1 MILSNL
7 YHNQIKDKTMLL
19 KDKKIAI
26 IGAGPVGLTFAKLL
40 QQKGVDVNVYE
51 RDKDSKTRIWG
62 GTLDIHKDSGQ
73 KALKEAGLLDK
84 YFALATPMGAT
95 ITDEKGNILS
105 VKQITL
111 ENQHYNP
118 EINRNTLRTMLLDN
132 LTENT
137 VIWDQKCIDI
147 EVSQDKWL
155 LHFENGTYALADFVI
170 EANGGMSKIRKYVTD
185 TLVED
190 TGTMI
195 IQGDIPQ
202 PELNAAEFFQFCNGN
217 RTMTSY
223 QGHLLVVN
231 PYNNNELSYGIILKR
246 PDPQDITTTNL
257 QDTESIHEF
266 LLNRF
271 MHWDQLYIRLLKST
285 PNFRSLPIRKFPLEK
300 PWKDNRPLPITL
312 IGDAAH
318 LMPPFAGQGV
328 NTGLV
333 DALVLSENLTNGKFE
348 TIQAAI
354 SNYEQQMFIYA
365 GKAQLESCE
374 NEILMQQPDFSFQQL
389 IL

>member
-1 MILSNL
+1 
-7 YHNQIKDKTMLL
+7 MLL

-26 IGAGPVGLTFAKLL
+26 IGAGPIGLTFAKLL
-40 QQKGVDVNVYE
+40 QQKGADVNVYE
-51 RDKDSKTRIWG
+51 RDKDPQTRIWG

-73 KALKEAGLLDK
+73 KTLKEAGLLDK
-84 YFALATPMGAT
+84 YLALATPMGAT
-95 ITDEKGNILS
+95 ITDEKGNVLS
-105 VKQITL
+105 VKHVTL
-111 ENQHYNP
+111 DNQHDNP
-118 EINRNTLRTMLLDN
+118 EINRNTLRIMLLNN

-147 EVSQDKWL
+147 EVSHDKWL

-170 EANGGMSKIRKYVTD
+170 AANGGMSKIRKYVTD

-202 PELNAAEFFQFCNGN
+202 PELNAAEFLRFCNEN

-231 PYNNNELSYGIILKR
+231 PCNNNELSYGIILKK
-246 PDPQDITTTNL
+246 PDSQDTNTPNL
-257 QDTESIHEF
+257 QDTESIREF
-266 LLNRF
+266 LLNKF
-271 MHWDQLYIRLLKST
+271 THWDGLYKRLLKST
-285 PNFRSLPIRKFPLEK
+285 PSFRSLPIRKFPIEK
-300 PWKDNRPLPITL
+300 SWKNNRPLPITL

-328 NTGLV
+328 NTGLI
-333 DALVLSENLTNGKFE
+333 DALILSENLTNGKFE

-354 SNYEQQMFIYA
+354 DDYEKQMFNYA
-365 GKAQLESCE
+365 GKAQSESCQ

-389 IL
+389 ILQVKNGKNERFF

>member
-1 MILSNL
+1 
-7 YHNQIKDKTMLL
+7 MLL
-19 KDKKIAI
+19 KDKTIAI
-26 IGAGPVGLTFAKLL
+26 IGAGPVGLTIAKLL
-40 QQKGVDVNVYE
+40 QQKGVNVNVYE
-51 RDKDSKTRIWG
+51 RDKDSQTRIWG

-73 KALKEAGLLDK
+73 KTLKEAGLLEK

-105 VKQITL
+105 VKQVTL
-111 ENQHYNP
+111 DNQYDNP

-137 VIWDQKCIDI
+137 VIWDQKCIHT

-202 PELNAAEFFQFCNGN
+202 PELNTAEFFRFCNGN
-217 RTMTSY
+217 RTMTSH

-231 PYNNNELSYGIILKR
+231 PYNNNELSYGIILKK
-246 PDPQDITTTNL
+246 PDPQDTSTPNL
-257 QDTESIHEF
+257 QDTESIRKF
-266 LLNRF
+266 LLKRF
-271 MHWDQLYIRLLKST
+271 MHWDQLYKRLLKST
-285 PNFRSLPIRKFPLEK
+285 PSFRSLPIRKFSLEK
-300 PWKDNRPLPITL
+300 PWKNNRPLPITL

-328 NTGLV
+328 NTGLI
-333 DALVLSENLTNGKFE
+333 DALILSNNLTNGKFE
-348 TIQAAI
+348 SIQSAI
-354 SNYEQQMFIYA
+354 NDYEKQMFIYA
-365 GKAQLESCE
+365 SKAQSESCE
-374 NEILMQQPDFSFQQL
+374 NERLMLQPDFSFQKL

>member
-1 MILSNL
+1 
-7 YHNQIKDKTMLL
+7 MLL
-19 KDKKIAI
+19 KDKTIAI
-26 IGAGPVGLTFAKLL
+26 IGAGPVGLTIAKLL
-40 QQKGVDVNVYE
+40 QQKGVNVNVYE
-51 RDKDSKTRIWG
+51 RDKDSQTRIWG

-73 KALKEAGLLDK
+73 KTLKEARLLEK

-105 VKQITL
+105 VKQVTL
-111 ENQHYNP
+111 DNQYDNP
-118 EINRNTLRTMLLDN
+118 EINRNTLRTMLLNN

-137 VIWDQKCIDI
+137 VIWDQKCIHI
-147 EVSQDKWL
+147 EVSHDKWL

-202 PELNAAEFFQFCNGN
+202 PELNTAEFFRFCNGN
-217 RTMTSY
+217 RTMTSH

-231 PYNNNELSYGIILKR
+231 PYNNNELSYGIILKK
-246 PDPQDITTTNL
+246 PDPQDTNTPNL
-257 QDTESIHEF
+257 QDIESIRKF
-266 LLNRF
+266 LLKRF
-271 MHWDQLYIRLLKST
+271 MHWDQLYKRLLKST
-285 PNFRSLPIRKFPLEK
+285 PSFRSLPIRKFSLEK
-300 PWKDNRPLPITL
+300 PWKNNRPLPITL

-328 NTGLV
+328 NTGLI
-333 DALVLSENLTNGKFE
+333 DALILSNNLTNGKFE
-348 TIQAAI
+348 SIQSAI
-354 SNYEQQMFIYA
+354 NDYEKQMFIYA
-365 GKAQLESCE
+365 SKAQSESCE
-374 NEILMQQPDFSFQQL
+374 NERLMLQLDFSFQQL

>member
-1 MILSNL
+1 
-7 YHNQIKDKTMLL
+7 MLL
-19 KDKKIAI
+19 KDKTIAI
-26 IGAGPVGLTFAKLL
+26 IGAGPVGLTIAKLL
-40 QQKGVDVNVYE
+40 QQKGVNVNVYE
-51 RDKDSKTRIWG
+51 RDKDSQTRIWG

-73 KALKEAGLLDK
+73 KTLKEAGLLEK

-105 VKQITL
+105 VKQVTL
-111 ENQHYNP
+111 DNQYDNP
-118 EINRNTLRTMLLDN
+118 EINRNILRTMLLDN

-137 VIWDQKCIDI
+137 VIWDQKCIHT

-202 PELNAAEFFQFCNGN
+202 PELNTAEFFRFCNGN
-217 RTMTSY
+217 RTMTSH

-231 PYNNNELSYGIILKR
+231 PYNNNELSYGIILKK
-246 PDPQDITTTNL
+246 PDPQDTSTPNL
-257 QDTESIHEF
+257 QDTESIRKF
-266 LLNRF
+266 LLKRF
-271 MHWDQLYIRLLKST
+271 MHWDQLYKRLLKST
-285 PNFRSLPIRKFPLEK
+285 PSFRSLPIRKFSLEK
-300 PWKDNRPLPITL
+300 PWKNNRPLPITL

-328 NTGLV
+328 NTGLI
-333 DALVLSENLTNGKFE
+333 DALILSNNLTNGKFE
-348 TIQAAI
+348 SIQSAI
-354 SNYEQQMFIYA
+354 NDYEKQMFIYA
-365 GKAQLESCE
+365 SKAQSESCE
-374 NEILMQQPDFSFQQL
+374 NERLMLQPDFSFQKL

>member
-1 MILSNL
+1 
-7 YHNQIKDKTMLL
+7 MLL
-19 KDKKIAI
+19 KDKTIAI
-26 IGAGPVGLTFAKLL
+26 IGAGPVGLTIAKLL
-40 QQKGVDVNVYE
+40 QQKGVNVNVYE
-51 RDKDSKTRIWG
+51 RDKDSQTRIWG

-73 KALKEAGLLDK
+73 KTLKEAGLLEK

-105 VKQITL
+105 VKQVTL
-111 ENQHYNP
+111 DNQYDNP

-137 VIWDQKCIDI
+137 VIWDQKCIHI
-147 EVSQDKWL
+147 EVSHDKWL

-202 PELNAAEFFQFCNGN
+202 PELNTAEFFRFCNGN
-217 RTMTSY
+217 RTMTSH

-231 PYNNNELSYGIILKR
+231 PYNNNELSYGIILKS
-246 PDPQDITTTNL
+246 PDPQDTNTPNL
-257 QDTESIHEF
+257 QDTESIREF
-266 LLNRF
+266 LLNKF
-271 MHWDQLYIRLLKST
+271 IHWDGLYKRLLKST
-285 PNFRSLPIRKFPLEK
+285 PSFRSLPIRKFPLEK
-300 PWKDNRPLPITL
+300 PWKSNRPLPITL

-328 NTGLV
+328 NTGLI
-333 DALVLSENLTNGKFE
+333 DALILSNNLTNGKFE
-348 TIQAAI
+348 SIQSAI
-354 SNYEQQMFIYA
+354 NDYEKQMFIYA
-365 GKAQLESCE
+365 SKAQSESCE
-374 NEILMQQPDFSFQQL
+374 NERLMLQPDFSFQKL